1 MGKDGL
7 QQHRRGEETSPTPN
21 PPAPSR
27 PVPTDGS
34 VVGGSRMA
42 RPLLEEGQS
51 PGRREGQGVRESV
64 GKANKE
70 KEKENLRQAGP
81 CRVVCEPNTGRWG
94 FGSSYRA
101 VTAKRKSSLGL

>member
-1 MGKDGL
+1 MGKDEL
-7 QQHRRGEETSPTPN
+7 RGEETSPTPN

-34 VVGGSRMA
+34 VAGGSRMA
-42 RPLLEEGQS
+42 RPVLEKGQS
-51 PGRREGQGVRESV
+51 PGRRESV

-81 CRVVCEPNTGRWG
+81 CRVVCEPNAGRWG
-94 FGSSYRA
+94 FGGSYRT
-101 VTAKRKSSLGL
+101 VTTKRKSGLGL